1 MSSKKWLVL
10 FCATV
15 LFLGAAVLGF
25 NWLVDPY
32 GVFSHK
38 TLEWASYEMTLNPR
52 TAKMTYLEEHHQEY
66 DSYLLGCSST
76 SSFPVES
83 LNEYLDA
90 SFYNMIMYGADMLDV
105 EEQAVYLLEHYE
117 VKNLVVNVYLDNAKD
132 YNTLPDP
139 LRSYTMPAQTTG
151 ESSAA
156 FLAKYLFMDPR
167 HSLDKLT
174 AWYEDTYL
182 PQSFDVFDAETGAY
196 DKSARDA
203 EAIGDM
209 DAYLESYPVF
219 ANYPEATNSTN
230 EEAISGTLDALAHIR
245 DLCAE
250 KGVNFLVL
258 CAPVYADYL
267 DYYDWDQ
274 VADFYTRLAEVTPYW
289 DFSYSS
295 VSFEPRYFYDETHF
309 RNCVGEMALAR
320 VFGDDSIY
328 IPEDF
333 GVYVTQDNVQAHL
346 EDMAQAAPLAETSYT
361 ANVPVLM
368 YHHIDEE
375 GNDDVNIS
383 SELFEAQMAALAE
396 EGYTAVFPDDLA
408 AYVYEGK
415 ALPDKPVVIT
425 FDDGYLSNYEYAWPI
440 LEKYGMKATIFV
452 IGSTIGN
459 TEHYKDTDYP
469 ITPHF
474 SYEQGAEMVAS
485 GVISIQSHTYDMH
498 QWAPYED
505 SDQPRENILALEGES
520 EEDYRSLLS
529 ADCQKIRQVI
539 QEGMGEASV
548 HVMAYPSGQLDTL
561 SQVTLLENGFD
572 ITFTTQVGSNTLI
585 KGQPQ
590 SLLGLHRYNM
600 NESVSVE
607 QMLEWVSP
615 ARG

>member
-346 EDMAQAAPLAETSYT
+346 EDMAQAAPLAEESYT

-383 SELFEAQMAALAE
+383 SELFEAQMAALVE

-548 HVMAYPSGQLDTL
+548 HVMAYPSGQFDTL

>member
-38 TLEWASYEMTLNPR
+38 TLEWSSYEMTLNPR

-346 EDMAQAAPLAETSYT
+346 EDMAQAAPLAEESYT

-383 SELFEAQMAALAE
+383 SALFEAQMAALAE

-548 HVMAYPSGQLDTL
+548 HVMAYPSGQFDTL

>member
-245 DLCAE
+245 DLCEE

-346 EDMAQAAPLAETSYT
+346 EDMAQAAPLAEESYT

-548 HVMAYPSGQLDTL
+548 HVMAYPSGQFDTL

>member
-182 PQSFDVFDAETGAY
+182 PQSFDVFDAGTGAY

-346 EDMAQAAPLAETSYT
+346 EDMAQAAPLAEESYT

-548 HVMAYPSGQLDTL
+548 HVMAYPSGQFDTL
-561 SQVTLLENGFD
+561 SQVPLLENGFD
-572 ITFTTQVGSNTLI
+572 ITFTTQVGNNTLI

>member
-309 RNCVGEMALAR
+309 RNCVGEMSLAR

-346 EDMAQAAPLAETSYT
+346 EDMAQAAPLAEESYT

-548 HVMAYPSGQLDTL
+548 HVMAYPSGQFDTL

>member
-182 PQSFDVFDAETGAY
+182 PQSFDVFNAETGAY

-425 FDDGYLSNYEYAWPI
+425 FDDGYLSNYEYA
-440 LEKYGMKATIFV
+440 
-452 IGSTIGN
+452 
-459 TEHYKDTDYP
+459 
-469 ITPHF
+469 
-474 SYEQGAEMVAS
+474 
-485 GVISIQSHTYDMH
+485 
-498 QWAPYED
+498 
-505 SDQPRENILALEGES
+505 
-520 EEDYRSLLS
+520 
-529 ADCQKIRQVI
+529 
-539 QEGMGEASV
+539 
-548 HVMAYPSGQLDTL
+548 
-561 SQVTLLENGFD
+561 
-572 ITFTTQVGSNTLI
+572 
-585 KGQPQ
+585 
-590 SLLGLHRYNM
+590 
-600 NESVSVE
+600 
-607 QMLEWVSP
+607 
-615 ARG
+615 

>member
-203 EAIGDM
+203 EDIGDM

-346 EDMAQAAPLAETSYT
+346 EDMAQAAPLAEESYT

-383 SELFEAQMAALAE
+383 SALFEAQMAALAE

-548 HVMAYPSGQLDTL
+548 HVMAYPSGQFDTL

>member
-10 FCATV
+10 FCVTV

-151 ESSAA
+151 ENSAA

-230 EEAISGTLDALAHIR
+230 EEAVSGTLEALAHIR

-274 VADFYTRLAEVTPYW
+274 VADFYARLAEVTPYW

-309 RNCVGEMALAR
+309 RNCVGKMALAR

-396 EGYTAVFPDDLA
+396 EGYTAIFPDDLA

-415 ALPDKPVVIT
+415 SLPDKPVVIT

-539 QEGMGEASV
+539 QEGMGEERV
-548 HVMAYPSGQLDTL
+548 HVMAYPSGQFDTL

>member
-309 RNCVGEMALAR
+309 RNCVGEMSLAR

-346 EDMAQAAPLAETSYT
+346 EDMAQAAPLAEESYT

-415 ALPDKPVVIT
+415 ALPDKPVGIT

-548 HVMAYPSGQLDTL
+548 HVMAYPSGQFDTL

>member
-1 MSSKKWLVL
+1 MSSKKWLVF

-328 IPEDF
+328 IPKDF

-346 EDMAQAAPLAETSYT
+346 EDMAQAAPLAEESYT

-548 HVMAYPSGQLDTL
+548 HVMAYPSGQFDTL

-615 ARG
+615 ARR

>member
-274 VADFYTRLAEVTPYW
+274 VADFYARLAEVTPYW

-346 EDMAQAAPLAETSYT
+346 EDMAQAAPLAEESYT

-383 SELFEAQMAALAE
+383 SALFEAQMAALAE

-548 HVMAYPSGQLDTL
+548 HVMAYPSGQFDTL

-607 QMLEWVSP
+607 QMLEWISP

>member
-346 EDMAQAAPLAETSYT
+346 EDMAQAAPLAEESYT
-361 ANVPVLM
+361 ASVPVLM

-548 HVMAYPSGQLDTL
+548 HVMAYPSGQFDTL